1 MVNWTDDELKKI
13 DLKGLLEYAIR
24 QKLSRTL
31 GNTKS
36 VCEKEGVPFDMTV
49 DDLAPFPLT
58 CPVLGLTI
66 NWMSTGVSGN
76 DSPSI
81 DRMVPEKGYVRGN
94 VRIISNKANRL
105 KSNASLDELDA
116 IVRYMKGEV

>member
-13 DLKGLLEYAIR
+13 DLRGLLEYAIR

-94 VRIISNKANRL
+94 VRVISNKANRL